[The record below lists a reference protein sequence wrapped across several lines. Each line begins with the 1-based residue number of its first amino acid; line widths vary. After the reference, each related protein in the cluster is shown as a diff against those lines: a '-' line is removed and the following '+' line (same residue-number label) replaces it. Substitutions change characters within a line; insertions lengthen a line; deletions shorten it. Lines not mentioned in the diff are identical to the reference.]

1 MSALIC
7 IFNAQMEVETKT
19 NTEALQ
25 EPDYNIK
32 THEYW
37 AKLPEFEGPLDI
49 LLHFIKAD
57 ELDIYNIPI
66 SKITKDF
73 LGYVNFM
80 QSLNIEFAG
89 EFLLMAS
96 ELMKIKAKM
105 LIPVLNEEG
114 QLVDEEDPRLT
125 LIRKLLEYKRFKD
138 ATEELALLEM
148 EARKKFSRN
157 YFDSDVK
164 ITETDIDVMNDPSMK
179 NINIFNLIKAYKIVL
194 SGLAKERTVHP
205 IQVLDVSQE
214 GQQEYVMNLLNEK
227 GEVDFM
233 EIITALNDRLKLI
246 FTFLA
251 LLQLGLDGIIEI
263 TVNPQNLSSFTLKKR
278 LIPLDQL

>member
-1 MSALIC
+1 
-7 IFNAQMEVETKT
+7 MEVDTKENITSPAEGDYIAKT
-19 NTEALQ
+19 N
-25 EPDYNIK
+25 
-32 THEYW
+32 EYW

-73 LGYVNFM
+73 LGYVNYM
-80 QSLNIEFAG
+80 QSLDIEFAG

-105 LIPVLNEEG
+105 LIPVLNEDGE
-114 QLVDEEDPRLT
+114 LVDEEDPRLT

-164 ITETDIDVMNDPSMK
+164 ISDTNIDAVNDPSLK

-194 SGLAKERTVHP
+194 SGLNRHTTVHP
-205 IQVLDVSQE
+205 IEILDVSQE
-214 GQQEYVMNLLNEK
+214 GQQEYVLNLLNEK
-227 GEVDFM
+227 EEVDFA
-233 EIITALNDRLKLI
+233 EIIIMLNDRLKLI

-251 LLQLGLDGIIEI
+251 LLQLGLDGVIEI
-263 TVNPQNLSSFTLKKR
+263 TVDPQNLSSFRLKKR
-278 LIPLDQL
+278 LIPLADL

>member
-1 MSALIC
+1 
-7 IFNAQMEVETKT
+7 MEVETKENISANPEQDYVQKT
-19 NTEALQ
+19 N
-25 EPDYNIK
+25 
-32 THEYW
+32 EYW

-105 LIPVLNEEG
+105 LIPVLNEDGE
-114 QLVDEEDPRLT
+114 LVDEEDPRLT

-164 ITETDIDVMNDPSMK
+164 ITDTDIDALNDPSLK

-194 SGLAKERTVHP
+194 SGLNRQRTVHP
-205 IQVLDVSQE
+205 IEVLDVSQE

-227 GEVDFM
+227 DEVDFM

-251 LLQLGLDGIIEI
+251 LLQLGLDGLIEI
-263 TVNPQNLSSFTLKKR
+263 TVDPQNLTSFKLKKR
-278 LIPLDQL
+278 LIPLDQLP

>member
-1 MSALIC
+1 
-7 IFNAQMEVETKT
+7 MEVETKE
-19 NTEALQ
+19 NTTVTQ
-25 EPDYNIK
+25 EQDYVAK
-32 THEYW
+32 TRDYW

-57 ELDIYNIPI
+57 ELDIFNIPI

-73 LGYVNFM
+73 LGYVEYM

-105 LIPVLNEEG
+105 LIPVLNEDGE
-114 QLVDEEDPRLT
+114 LVDEEDPRLT
-125 LIRKLLEYKRFKD
+125 LIKKLLEYKRFKD

-148 EARKKFSRN
+148 EARKKFQRN

-164 ITETDIDVMNDPSMK
+164 ITETQIDINDPSLK

-194 SGLAKERTVHP
+194 SGLNRQQTVHP
-205 IQVLDVSQE
+205 IEVLDVSQD
-214 GQQEYVMNLLNEK
+214 GQQEYLMNLLNER
-227 GEVDFM
+227 EEIDFS
-233 EIITALNDRLKLI
+233 ELITMLNNRLKLI

-263 TVNPQNLSSFTLKKR
+263 TVDPQNLTSFKLKKR
-278 LIPLDQL
+278 TIPLEQL

>member
-1 MSALIC
+1 
-7 IFNAQMEVETKT
+7 MEVDTNV
-19 NTEALQ
+19 NTEAAKEQ
-25 EPDYNIK
+25 ENAVRN
-32 THEYW
+32 HEYW

-66 SKITKDF
+66 SKITRDF
-73 LGYVNFM
+73 LGYVNYM
-80 QSLNIEFAG
+80 QSLDIEFAG

-105 LIPVLNEEG
+105 LIPVLNEDGE
-114 QLVDEEDPRLT
+114 LVDEEDPRLT

-138 ATEELALLEM
+138 ATEELAMLEM

-157 YFDSDVK
+157 YFDSDVR
-164 ITETDIDVMNDPSMK
+164 ITETDVDVLNDPSLK

-194 SGLAKERTVHP
+194 SGLTKERTVHP
-205 IQVLDVSQE
+205 IEVLDVSQE
-214 GQQEYVMNLLNEK
+214 GQQEYVMNLLEEK

-233 EIITALNDRLKLI
+233 EIIIALNDRLKLI

-251 LLQLGLDGIIEI
+251 LLQLGLDGLIEI
-263 TVNPQNLSSFTLKKR
+263 TVDPQNLTSFKLKKR
-278 LIPLDQL
+278 LIPLEEL

>member
-1 MSALIC
+1 
-7 IFNAQMEVETKT
+7 MEVDTK
-19 NTEALQ
+19 EH
-25 EPDYNIK
+25 IK
-32 THEYW
+32 TAEELEYEQKNHEYW

-73 LGYVNFM
+73 LGYVNYM
-80 QSLNIEFAG
+80 QSLDIEFAG

-105 LIPVLNEEG
+105 LIPVLNDEG
-114 QLVDEEDPRLT
+114 AYVDEEDPRLT

-138 ATEELALLEM
+138 ATIELSVLEL

-164 ITETDIDVMNDPSMK
+164 ITDTIIEAVNDPSLK

-194 SGLAKERTVHP
+194 SGLNRQTTVHP
-205 IQVLDVSQE
+205 IQLLDISQE
-214 GQQEYVMNLLNEK
+214 GQQEYLMNLLTER
-227 GEVDFM
+227 GEIDFG
-233 EIITALNDRLKLI
+233 EIIILLNDRLKLI

-251 LLQLGLDGIIEI
+251 LLQLGLDELIEI

-278 LIPLDQL
+278 LIPLQDMHY

>member
-1 MSALIC
+1 
-7 IFNAQMEVETKT
+7 MEVETKE
-19 NTEALQ
+19 NTVVAAEQ
-25 EPDYNIK
+25 DYTPK
-32 THEYW
+32 SHDYW

-57 ELDIYNIPI
+57 ELDIFNIPI

-73 LGYVNFM
+73 LGYVNYM

-105 LIPVLNEEG
+105 LIPVLNEDGE
-114 QLVDEEDPRLT
+114 LVDEEDPRLT

-148 EARKKFSRN
+148 EARKKFHRN
-157 YFDSDVK
+157 YFESDVK
-164 ITETDIDVMNDPSMK
+164 IAEAQTDFVNDPSLK

-194 SGLAKERTVHP
+194 TGLNRQQTVHP
-205 IQVLDVSQE
+205 IEVLDITQD
-214 GQQEYVMNLLNEK
+214 GQQEYLINLLNER
-227 GEVDFM
+227 EEIDFFELVTM
-233 EIITALNDRLKLI
+233 LNDRLKVI

-263 TVNPQNLSSFTLKKR
+263 TVDPQNLTSFKLKKR
-278 LIPLDQL
+278 AIPLDQL

>member
-1 MSALIC
+1 
-7 IFNAQMEVETKT
+7 MEVEIK
-19 NTEALQ
+19 E
-25 EPDYNIK
+25 NITPVAETDSTVK
-32 THEYW
+32 NHEYW

-73 LGYVNFM
+73 LGYVNYM
-80 QSLNIEFAG
+80 QSLDIEFAG

-105 LIPVLNEEG
+105 LIPVLNEDGE
-114 QLVDEEDPRLT
+114 LIDEEDPRLT

-138 ATEELALLEM
+138 ATEELALLEL

-164 ITETDIDVMNDPSMK
+164 ITETNIDAVNDPSLK

-194 SGLAKERTVHP
+194 SGLQRERTVHP
-205 IQVLDVSQE
+205 IEILDVSQE
-214 GQQEYVMNLLNEK
+214 GQQEYIMNLLNEK
-227 GEVDFM
+227 EEVDFA
-233 EIITALNDRLKLI
+233 EIIVMLNDRLKLI

-251 LLQLGLDGIIEI
+251 LLQLGLDGLIEI
-263 TVNPQNLSSFTLKKR
+263 TVDPQNLASFKLKKR
-278 LIPLDQL
+278 LIPFVL

>member
-1 MSALIC
+1 MSPVS
-7 IFNAQMEVETKT
+7 IF
-19 NTEALQ
+19 
-25 EPDYNIK
+25 
-32 THEYW
+32 
-37 AKLPEFEGPLDI
+37 
-49 LLHFIKAD
+49 
-57 ELDIYNIPI
+57 PI

-125 LIRKLLEYKRFKD
+125 LINKLLEYKRFKD

-164 ITETDIDVMNDPSMK
+164 ITETDIDV
-179 NINIFNLIKAYKIVL
+179 
-194 SGLAKERTVHP
+194 T
-205 IQVLDVSQE
+205 
-214 GQQEYVMNLLNEK
+214 
-227 GEVDFM
+227 
-233 EIITALNDRLKLI
+233 
-246 FTFLA
+246 
-251 LLQLGLDGIIEI
+251 
-263 TVNPQNLSSFTLKKR
+263 
-278 LIPLDQL
+278 

>member
-1 MSALIC
+1 
-7 IFNAQMEVETKT
+7 MEVEIK
-19 NTEALQ
+19 E
-25 EPDYNIK
+25 NI
-32 THEYW
+32 TANSETDNAVRNHEYW

-105 LIPVLNEEG
+105 LIPVLNDDGE
-114 QLVDEEDPRLT
+114 LVDEEDPRLT

-164 ITETDIDVMNDPSMK
+164 ITETDIDVLNDPSLK

-194 SGLAKERTVHP
+194 SGLNVQRTVHP
-205 IQVLDVSQE
+205 IEVLDVSQE
-214 GQQEYVMNLLNEK
+214 GQQEYLMALLTER
-227 GEVDFM
+227 GEVDFTV
-233 EIITALNDRLKLI
+233 IIIDLNDRLKLI

-251 LLQLGLDGIIEI
+251 LLQLGLDGLIEI
-263 TVNPQNLSSFTLKKR
+263 TVDPQNLTSFKLKKR
-278 LIPLDQL
+278 LIPLKQ

>member
-1 MSALIC
+1 METEINTEITENITVAAEAE
-7 IFNAQMEVETKT
+7 NAQRT
-19 NTEALQ
+19 N
-25 EPDYNIK
+25 
-32 THEYW
+32 EYW

-66 SKITKDF
+66 SKITRDF
-73 LGYVNFM
+73 LGYVNYM
-80 QSLNIEFAG
+80 QSLDIEFAG

-105 LIPVLNEEG
+105 LIPVLNEDGEY
-114 QLVDEEDPRLT
+114 VDEEDPRLT

-138 ATEELALLEM
+138 ATEELSLLEL
-148 EARKKFSRN
+148 EARKKFHRN
-157 YFDSDVK
+157 YFESDSI
-164 ITETDIDVMNDPSMK
+164 ITETNIDVATDPSLK

-194 SGLAKERTVHP
+194 SGLNRQTTVHP
-205 IQVLDVSQE
+205 IQILDVSQE
-214 GQQEYVMNLLNEK
+214 GQQEFLANLLNEK
-227 GEVDFM
+227 EEVDFD
-233 EIITALNDRLKLI
+233 EIIAILQDRLKLI

-251 LLQLGLDGIIEI
+251 LLQMGLDGTIEI
-263 TVNPQNLSSFTLKKR
+263 TVDPADLSRFKLKKR

>member
-1 MSALIC
+1 
-7 IFNAQMEVETKT
+7 MENNEVKDISVVSSE
-19 NTEALQ
+19 Q
-25 EPDYNIK
+25 EYVPK
-32 THEYW
+32 THDYW

-57 ELDIYNIPI
+57 ELDIFNIPI

-73 LGYVNFM
+73 LGYVDYM

-105 LIPVLNEEG
+105 LIPVLNDDGE
-114 QLVDEEDPRLT
+114 VIDEEDPRLT

-138 ATEELALLEM
+138 ATEELAMMEM

-164 ITETDIDVMNDPSMK
+164 ISDTNIDAVNDPSLK

-194 SGLAKERTVHP
+194 SGLNRPQTVHP
-205 IQVLDVSQE
+205 IEVLDISQD
-214 GQQEYVMNLLNEK
+214 GQAEYLMNLLNENE
-227 GEVDFM
+227 EVDFF
-233 EIITALNDRLKLI
+233 EILIQLQDRLKII

-251 LLQLGLDGIIEI
+251 LLQLGLDGVVEI
-263 TVNPQNLSSFTLKKR
+263 KVDPQNLTSFKLKKR
-278 LIPLDQL
+278 LIPLDQLP

>member
-1 MSALIC
+1 
-7 IFNAQMEVETKT
+7 MEVETKT
-19 NTEALQ
+19 NTEAPQ

-73 LGYVNFM
+73 LGYVNYM
-80 QSLNIEFAG
+80 QSLDIEFAG

-105 LIPVLNEEG
+105 LIPVLNEDGE
-114 QLVDEEDPRLT
+114 LVDEEDPRLT

-164 ITETDIDVMNDPSMK
+164 ITETDIDVMNDPSLK

-214 GQQEYVMNLLNEK
+214 GQQEYVLNLLNEK

-233 EIITALNDRLKLI
+233 EIITLLNDRLKLI

-263 TVNPQNLSSFTLKKR
+263 TVDPQNLSSFRLKRR